1 MIIMVPFRCFDK
13 VTFMQT
19 PLKHLT
25 TLLQKMYIFEL
36 INFGVFFTGLS
47 LMFAFSSTGGIVD
60 RMELA
65 YQIPRAAA
73 GAIIVGGAVLMGI
86 STHRWWKF
94 IGWIPY
100 ALCVAGV
107 WGMTPGYAWQA
118 VIVYSIHALVLLM
131 LILQADNQS

>member
-1 MIIMVPFRCFDK
+1 MIIMVPFRWFDK
-13 VTFMQT
+13 VTFMQN
-19 PLKHLT
+19 PLKRLT

-65 YQIPRAAA
+65 YQFPRAAA
-73 GAIIVGGAVLMGI
+73 GAIIVGGAILMGI
-86 STHRWWKF
+86 SPNRWWK
-94 IGWIPY
+94 IAGWIPY
-100 ALCVAGV
+100 ALYVAGG

-118 VIVYSIHALVLLM
+118 AIVYSIHALVLLM